1 MLTLRGVPKLD
12 LMHCS
17 YYFYNT
23 FFFLT
28 QNKQKHPCKY
38 FSVLQ
43 KKMFVQFYC
52 EGKVLLHF

>member
-23 FFFLT
+23 FFFFNT
-28 QNKQKHPCKY
+28 KQTEAP
-38 FSVLQ
+38 L
-43 KKMFVQFYC
+43 
-52 EGKVLLHF
+52 